1 LRHRHQSAAVFG
13 ILLCVIALIV
23 FAPLSGVRHTV
34 VGEPT
39 AELIEAKMR
48 DAHASHGA
56 QTGTGG
62 PTEACP
68 FCAEQHDHVSHATMG
83 GCGAIG
89 CASAALV
96 LEILTGGGTAPKNS
110 FVSSDRAIVPHSSND
125 LFRPPRTV

>member
-1 LRHRHQSAAVFG
+1 MRNSHQSAAVFG

-39 AELIEAKMR
+39 AGFTEAEMR

-56 QTGTGG
+56 QTATGG

-68 FCAEQHDHVSHATMG
+68 FCAEHHDHASHATMG
-83 GCGAIG
+83 GCGAVG
-89 CASAALV
+89 CASAALI
-96 LEILTGGGTAPKNS
+96 LEILAGAGTDPKRSGPS
-110 FVSSDRAIVPHSSND
+110 FDRSMVSHPPDD
-125 LFRPPRTV
+125 LFRPPRAI

>member
-1 LRHRHQSAAVFG
+1 LRNRHQSAAVFG

-23 FAPLSGVRHTV
+23 FVPLSGVHHTV

-39 AELIEAKMR
+39 AELTEAEMR

-56 QTGTGG
+56 QTAPGG

-96 LEILTGGGTAPKNS
+96 LETLDGRGTAPKS
-110 FVSSDRAIVPHSSND
+110 SVVSSVRAIVPHSPND
-125 LFRPPRTV
+125 LFRPPRTA